1 MKIKVKAQ
9 VKELS
14 MIRHLVKTGKAK
26 QKPKYKFSYGAALN
40 FLETKITGNTQFI
53 EAVDISTGT
62 PEQKSFASL
71 KSDYQ
76 ICTNL
81 FNFFS
86 QHARESF
93 LVTLEGK
100 DEKSLLIKELD
111 LIYG

>member
-14 MIRHLVKTGKAK
+14 MSGCSACNGNILNCICGK
-26 QKPKYKFSYGAALN
+26 PTYKVVLN
-40 FLETKITGNTQFI
+40 FSETNITGNTQFI
-53 EAVDISTGT
+53 EAVAISTGT

-81 FNFFS
+81 FDFFS

-93 LVTLEGK
+93 LITLEGK
-100 DEKSLLIKELD
+100 DEKNLLIKELD

>member
-14 MIRHLVKTGKAK
+14 ISCCPACDGNISNCTGDN
-26 QKPKYKFSYGAALN
+26 PKYKVTLN
-40 FLETKITGNTQFI
+40 FLETKTTSNTQFI
-53 EAVDISTGT
+53 EAVDISTKT
-62 PEQKSFASL
+62 PKEKSFASL

-100 DEKSLLIKELD
+100 DEKSFLIKELD